1 MKAFSTSLTAKRE
14 PAILMK
20 PVNGPAAWT
29 TESLGNVEDWSYH
42 LSQADKNELLSATES
57 IIRNGIAV
65 EEVNRENF
73 RLDAF
78 AGVLADAR
86 RELADGLGIVT
97 FRGFPLQGLDRRGQ
111 CIAYFGLGAYLGRPI
126 SQNMK
131 GHILG
136 HVTDLGGDYA
146 DPKTRGYTTRAELP
160 FHTDP
165 SDYVGLLCL
174 QTAKNG
180 GMSRVSSS
188 VTLYNRM
195 LQQRPDLVQALTADF
210 YRSRFGE
217 TNPGQEPWY
226 KRPIIL
232 FADGYFSANGS
243 GSTIAK
249 AQKLPG
255 VPPLTPLQ
263 IEAIALYNKM
273 AGELAIDIP
282 FKPGDVQF
290 LNNHVCLHS
299 RYQYE
304 DLPDPARKRH
314 LLRLWLTDPEG
325 RPIPKDQ
332 KEGYAGSGIVPKAV
346 KLNVPLE
353 ATEPVS

>member
-1 MKAFSTSLTAKRE
+1 MKAFTPSLSAKRVTARLME
-14 PAILMK
+14 PVA
-20 PVNGPAAWT
+20 GPAGWT
-29 TESLGNVEDWSYH
+29 PESLGDVEDWSYH
-42 LSQADKNELLSATES
+42 FSDSDKAELLQATES
-57 IIRNGIAV
+57 IRQRGIAV
-65 EEVNRENF
+65 EDVTRENF
-73 RLDAF
+73 RLERLAV
-78 AGVLADAR
+78 VLTDVR

-97 FRGFPLQGLDRRGQ
+97 LRGFPLDNLDRLGE
-111 CIAYFGLGAYLGRPI
+111 CVAYFGLGAYLGKPI

-180 GMSRVSSS
+180 GMSRVTSS
-188 VTLYNRM
+188 VTVYNRM
-195 LQQRPDLVQALTADF
+195 LESRPELVRELTNDF
-210 YRSRFGE
+210 YRSRVGE
-217 TNPGQEPWY
+217 VNPGQEPWY

-232 FADGYFSANGS
+232 FTDGYFSANGS

-255 VPPLTPLQ
+255 VPPLTAAQ
-263 IEAIALYNKM
+263 IEAIAMYNRL
-273 AGELAIDIP
+273 AEELAIDIP
-282 FKPGDVQF
+282 FKRGDLQF

-299 RYQYE
+299 RYHYE
-304 DLPDPARKRH
+304 DWPERERKRH
-314 LLRLWLTDPEG
+314 LLRLWLSDPEG
-325 RPIPKDQ
+325 RPIPKEQ
-332 KEGYAGSGIVPKAV
+332 RESYAGSGIVPAGV
-346 KLNVPLE
+346 RLNVPLE
-353 ATEPVS
+353 ATESAS

>member
-1 MKAFSTSLTAKRE
+1 MKAFSTSLNARRLPARLME
-14 PAILMK
+14 P
-20 PVNGPAAWT
+20 VDGAAGWT
-29 TESLGNVEDWSYH
+29 PESLGDVEDWSYH
-42 LSQADKNELLSATES
+42 LSDADRAELLGATES
-57 IIRNGIAV
+57 IRKNGVAA
-65 EEVNRENF
+65 ENVNRDNF
-73 RLDAF
+73 RLDAL
-78 AGVLADAR
+78 AKVLGAVR

-97 FRGFPLQGLDRRGQ
+97 LRGFPLEHLDRLGQ
-111 CIAYFGLGAYLGRPI
+111 CIAYFGLGSYLGSPI

-146 DPKTRGYTTRAELP
+146 DPRTRGYTTRAELP

-180 GMSRVSSS
+180 GMSRVASS
-188 VTLYNRM
+188 VTIYNR
-195 LQQRPDLVQALTADF
+195 LLDAQPELVRELTGDF
-210 YRSRFGE
+210 YRSRVGE

-232 FADGYFSANGS
+232 FTDGYFSANGS
-243 GSTIAK
+243 GSTISK

-255 VPPLTPLQ
+255 VPPLTAAQ
-263 IEAIALYNKM
+263 KQALAMYNQM
-273 AGELAIDIP
+273 AEELAIDIP
-282 FKPGDVQF
+282 FKRGDVQF

-299 RYQYE
+299 RYHYE
-304 DLPDPARKRH
+304 DWPDPARKRH
-314 LLRLWLTDPEG
+314 LLRLWLSDPEG
-325 RPIPKDQ
+325 RPIPRNQ
-332 KEGYAGSGIVPKAV
+332 RESYAGTGIVPVGV

-353 ATEPVS
+353 ATESAS

>member
-1 MKAFSTSLTAKRE
+1 MKAFSTSLNARHVPARLME
-14 PAILMK
+14 P
-20 PVNGPAAWT
+20 VEGPAGWT
-29 TESLGNVEDWSYH
+29 PESLGNVEDWSYH
-42 LSQADKNELLSATES
+42 LSEDDKAELIAATES
-57 IIRNGIAV
+57 IRRNSIAP
-65 EEVNRENF
+65 EDVNRDNF
-73 RLDAF
+73 KLDGLAK
-78 AGVLADAR
+78 VLCDMR

-97 FRGFPLQGLDRRGQ
+97 VRGFPVERLDRLGQ

-174 QTAKNG
+174 QTAKAG
-180 GMSRVSSS
+180 GMSRVASS

-195 LQQRPDLVQALTADF
+195 LKSRPDLVKALTGDF
-210 YRSRFGE
+210 YRSKVGE
-217 TNPGQEPWY
+217 TNPGEEPWY

-232 FADGYFSANGS
+232 FTNGYFSANGS

-263 IEAIALYNKM
+263 IEALALYNRM
-273 AGELAIDIP
+273 AEELAIDIP

-299 RYQYE
+299 RYHYQDWP
-304 DLPDPARKRH
+304 DLVRKRH

-332 KEGYAGSGIVPKAV
+332 KEGYAGSGIVPKAA

>member
-1 MKAFSTSLTAKRE
+1 MKAFSTSLNATRLPARLME
-14 PAILMK
+14 PVA
-20 PVNGPAAWT
+20 GPAGWT
-29 TESLGNVEDWSYH
+29 PESLGDVEDWSYH
-42 LSQADKNELLSATES
+42 LSDADKAELMAATES
-57 IIRNGIAV
+57 IRASGVALEDI
-65 EEVNRENF
+65 NRDNF
-73 RLDAF
+73 RLGAF
-78 AGVLADAR
+78 AKVLRDVR
-86 RELADGLGIVT
+86 RELSDGLGIVT
-97 FRGFPLQGLDRRGQ
+97 LRGFPTERLDRLGQ
-111 CIAYFGLGAYLGRPI
+111 CIAYFGLGAYLGLPI

-146 DPKTRGYTTRAELP
+146 DPKTRGYTTSAELP

-174 QTAKNG
+174 QTAKQG
-180 GMSRVSSS
+180 GMSRVASS

-195 LQQRPDLVQALTADF
+195 LERRPELVKELTSDF
-210 YRSRFGE
+210 YRSKVGE
-217 TNPGQEPWY
+217 TNPGEEPWY

-232 FADGYFSANGS
+232 FTDGYFSANGS

-255 VPPLTPLQ
+255 VPQLTAVQ
-263 IEAIALYNKM
+263 KEAIALYNQM
-273 AGELAIDIP
+273 AEELAIDIP

-299 RYQYE
+299 RYHYQDWPE
-304 DLPDPARKRH
+304 PARKRH

-325 RPIPKDQ
+325 RPIPADQ
-332 KEGYAGSGIVPKAV
+332 REGYAGSGIVPAGV

-353 ATEPVS
+353 ATESV

>member
-1 MKAFSTSLTAKRE
+1 MKAKRMPARPME
-14 PAILMK
+14 PVVEA
-20 PVNGPAAWT
+20 AAWT
-29 TESLGNVEDWSYH
+29 PESLGDVEDWSYH
-42 LSQADKNELLSATES
+42 LTDADTAELLAATES
-57 IIRNGIAV
+57 VRQSGIPV
-65 EEVNRENF
+65 ESVNRRNF
-73 RLDAF
+73 PLKRLAV
-78 AGVLADAR
+78 VLEDVR
-86 RELADGLGIVT
+86 RELSEGLGIAT
-97 FRGFPLQGLDRRGQ
+97 LRKFPTERLDRLGQ
-111 CIAYFGLGAYLGRPI
+111 CIAYFGLGAYLGTPI

-174 QTAKNG
+174 NTAKKG
-180 GMSRVSSS
+180 GESRVASS
-188 VTLYNRM
+188 VSVYNRI
-195 LQQRPDLVQALTADF
+195 LESRPELIEALLGDF
-210 YRSRFGE
+210 YRSRVGE
-217 TNPGQEPWY
+217 TNPGEEPWY

-232 FADGYFSANGS
+232 FTDGYFSANGS

-255 VPPLTPLQ
+255 VPPLTAVQ
-263 IEAIALYNKM
+263 KEALEVYNRT
-273 AGELAIDIP
+273 ADELAIDIP

-299 RYQYE
+299 RYHYE
-304 DLPDPARKRH
+304 DWPDPARKRH
-314 LLRLWLTDPEG
+314 LLRLWLTDPQG
-325 RPIPKDQ
+325 RPIPQ
-332 KEGYAGSGIVPKAV
+332 EQRQSYAGTGIVPKGV

-353 ATEPVS
+353 ALESV